1 MLADRTDHRRG
12 LAFIDIAAV
21 ATDPG
26 NLVIFPE
33 YGAILNILFQHAVTF
48 LMILF
53 DRGDQFHFFCDFRKS
68 FFLGGLAKEGYM
80 SLHS

>member
-1 MLADRTDHRRG
+1 MQ
-12 LAFIDIAAV
+12 
-21 ATDPG
+21 

-53 DRGDQFHFFCDFRKS
+53 DRGDQFHFFAIS
-68 FFLGGLAKEGYM
+68 VNPSSLAVLAKEGYM